1 MWIGDPIASICSGV
15 QRAAARRDEAG
26 VSAAVERGAKGG
38 KLPEPQSGGELPE
51 WWRIEGGTVD
61 LLSARINLTESGM
74 FEEVG
79 TWIEIYD
86 TDLVEVSESEDD

>member
-1 MWIGDPIASICSGV
+1 M
-15 QRAAARRDEAG
+15 
-26 VSAAVERGAKGG
+26 
-38 KLPEPQSGGELPE
+38 PE

>member
-1 MWIGDPIASICSGV
+1 MPRSNAGPRGV
-15 QRAAARRDEAG
+15 NYRA
-26 VSAAVERGAKGG
+26 
-38 KLPEPQSGGELPE
+38 PE
-51 WWRIEGGTVD
+51 WWRIPEWWEGGTVD

>member
-1 MWIGDPIASICSGV
+1 MRVGS
-15 QRAAARRDEAG
+15 
-26 VSAAVERGAKGG
+26 
-38 KLPEPQSGGELPE
+38 
-51 WWRIEGGTVD
+51 VD

-86 TDLVEVSESEDD
+86 NDLVEEGEFEDD

>member
-1 MWIGDPIASICSGV
+1 M
-15 QRAAARRDEAG
+15 
-26 VSAAVERGAKGG
+26 
-38 KLPEPQSGGELPE
+38 
-51 WWRIEGGTVD
+51 D

-86 TDLVEVSESEDD
+86 TDLVEEDESEVD